1 MRGTRGVSA
10 MNSLFVTFFHA
21 PLRNTDHSGITRR
34 YEPILRALSRV
45 SDTITAVHIVP
56 PELVGQNPD
65 LVELSRE
72 HSEFWNV
79 AMQVRLI
86 PRGARPNTTWNHY
99 VPGIT
104 RASAQPQLSSYAAPS
119 VFRHLAPFLEAGPDL
134 VLAHQLPA
142 MLPILQS
149 GIAPRRLIYDV
160 DDLPHSQLARQAL
173 TPPRYPGKFAKL
185 LHLPALIGLIRQCVA
200 AADISLVCSTLDQA
214 KLRTITRAGRCEVV
228 HNAIAFPAAVPGPG
242 DECSVL
248 FVGDANNP
256 PNRAGAERMVNEIWP
271 LVRQSVPH
279 ARLTIAG
286 KGSDTLPSAAL
297 GLTGVEHLGFVHNLD
312 ALYARTRVVC
322 CPLVSGSGT
331 RLKLVEA
338 AAYARP
344 IVSTTIGAEGLGL
357 VNGEHALLRDDARS
371 FAAAC
376 VELFN
381 DGAKCHRLGA
391 AGRAHMMQ
399 AFDSREVEHQM
410 VGLMEGLVQ
419 EG

>member
-1 MRGTRGVSA
+1 
-10 MNSLFVTFFHA
+10 MNGLYVTYFHA
-21 PLRNTDHSGITRR
+21 PLRKTDHSGITRR
-34 YEPILRALSRV
+34 YEPILRALGRV

-56 PELVGQNPD
+56 PELLEQYPD
-65 LVELSRE
+65 HTKLSRE

-79 AMQVRLI
+79 PMQVRLI
-86 PRGARPNTTWNHY
+86 PRSTRPHTTWNHY
-99 VPGIT
+99 APGIA
-104 RASAQPQLSSYAAPS
+104 RAAAQPQLSGFAGQS
-119 VFRHLAPFLEAGPDL
+119 VAQQLAPLLAAGPDL
-134 VLAHQLPA
+134 VLAHELPA

-149 GIAPRRLIYDV
+149 GIVPRRLIYDV
-160 DDLPHSQLARQAL
+160 VDLPHSQLARQAF
-173 TPPRYPGKFAKL
+173 TPPRYPGKFATL

-200 AADISLVCSTLDQA
+200 AADMSLVCSTLDQA
-214 KLRTITRAGRCEVV
+214 KLRTLTRAGRCEVV
-228 HNAIAFPAAVPGPG
+228 RNAIAFPAAVPGPG
-242 DECSVL
+242 DDCSVL
-248 FVGDANNP
+248 FVGDATYP
-256 PNRAGAERMVNEIWP
+256 PNRVGAERMVNEIWP
-271 LVRQSVPH
+271 LVRQSVPQ

-297 GLTGVEHLGFVHNLD
+297 GITGVEHLGFAHDLD

-357 VNGEHALLRDDARS
+357 VDGEHALLRDDAGS

-381 DGAKCHRLGA
+381 DAARCHRLGA
-391 AGRAHMMQ
+391 AGRTHLMQ
-399 AFDSREVEHQM
+399 AFDSREVENQM
-410 VGLMEGLVQ
+410 VELMERLVR